1 MKVQEFC
8 DITLDSL
15 ADLLEHS
22 RDQVDWKVRIGGLFG
37 AGYLKSIGSK
47 SLLTNPLVRQV
58 MPLLQMLGAIDE
70 KGEEIDVTGF
80 IAGIENVL
88 RVEKSL
94 DFGLFA
100 LDEKD
105 CKFWLSKLK
114 EKSDDRDTLFRRREG
129 QVAGSSST

>member
-8 DITLDSL
+8 DITLDCL

-37 AGYLKSIGSK
+37 AGYLKSLGSK
-47 SLLTNPLVRQV
+47 SLLTNPLVKQV

-88 RVEKSL
+88 RVEK
-94 DFGLFA
+94 
-100 LDEKD
+100 KY
-105 CKFWLSKLK
+105 
-114 EKSDDRDTLFRRREG
+114 
-129 QVAGSSST
+129 